1 MTLTVDKLGNV
12 VNKHLTISIEEI
24 KNALQ
29 NHPKDAI

>member
-12 VNKHLTISIEEI
+12 VNKHLTVSIKEI